1 MSEHSTL
8 MHEQVLPQRGGPI
21 DMVHLERQSLGD
33 PGLQDEVLR
42 LYSDMSMVYLE
53 RIETSTTVPDLLQH
67 LHTLRS
73 AAAGIGAAT
82 VRDLAAHAE
91 GALRDGAEVNP
102 EWVADI
108 SEAVAECRDYIS
120 RLVAA

>member
-1 MSEHSTL
+1 MSEHSIR
-8 MHEQVLPQRGGPI
+8 MHEQAMPQRGGPI

-42 LYSDMSMVYLE
+42 LYSDMSLVYLE
-53 RIETSTTVPDLLQH
+53 RIETSTTVPDLLRN

-73 AAAGIGAAT
+73 AAAGVGAAT
-82 VRDLAAHAE
+82 VRDLVAHAE
-91 GALRDGAEVNP
+91 GALRDGADVNP
-102 EWVADI
+102 EWVDEIA
-108 SEAVAECRDYIS
+108 EAVTECRDYIS

>member
-1 MSEHSTL
+1 M
-8 MHEQVLPQRGGPI
+8 PQRGGPI

-42 LYSDMSMVYLE
+42 LYSDMSLVYLE
-53 RIETSTTVPDLLQH
+53 RIETSTTVPDLLRN

-73 AAAGIGAAT
+73 AAAGVGAAT
-82 VRDLAAHAE
+82 VRDLVAHAE
-91 GALRDGAEVNP
+91 GALRDGADVNP
-102 EWVADI
+102 EWVDEIA
-108 SEAVAECRDYIS
+108 EAVTECRDYIS

>member
-1 MSEHSTL
+1 
-8 MHEQVLPQRGGPI
+8 MHEQVMPQRGGPI

-73 AAAGIGAAT
+73 AAAGIGAST

-91 GALRDGAEVNP
+91 GALRDGADVNP

-108 SEAVAECRDYIS
+108 SEAVVECRDYIAG
-120 RLVAA
+120 LVAA